1 MKKIGILGGG
11 VWGSA
16 LAKLLSNSRVCIF
29 ARDEKVVNYIN
40 EHKFNPKLKY
50 TVFNDNV
57 TTTLDITNLQ
67 KVDYLIIT
75 LPSQNIR
82 EVLKKY
88 SMENKNQQIII
99 ASKGIEIESKLF
111 LKDSAFFLDLVFL
124 MKLRKIYQLPL
135 HSLHQVEKFLMK

>member
-1 MKKIGILGGG
+1 MRKIGILGGG

-16 LAKLLSNSRVCIF
+16 LVKLLSNSRVCIF
-29 ARDEKVVNYIN
+29 AGNEKVVNYIN

-50 TVFNDNV
+50 TVFNNNV

-82 EVLKKY
+82 EVL
-88 SMENKNQQIII
+88 
-99 ASKGIEIESKLF
+99 
-111 LKDSAFFLDLVFL
+111 
-124 MKLRKIYQLPL
+124 
-135 HSLHQVEKFLMK
+135 